1 MKYFNIS
8 NIKEIIKENN
18 NLYVVYLSGVKRKIN
33 NKYFYYNMIDYIKRN
48 KNIYDII
55 PFMDIIQDDLKRY
68 YKTKN
73 MLYLWKFKNI
83 CKYNNLKYSINGV
96 IKKGFLKVC
105 IYTELKENIKNFF
118 LNCENVIFKEISKN
132 NIELLIIY

>member
-18 NLYVVYLSGVKRKIN
+18 NLYIVYISGVKRKIN
-33 NKYFYYNMIDYIKRN
+33 NKYFYYNMINYIKRN

-83 CKYNNLKYSINGV
+83 CKYNNLEYSINGV

-118 LNCENVIFKEISKN
+118 LNCENVIFKEIGKN